1 MRSSSILTVAWQR
14 VRAGL
19 TRVLA
24 ATAAAALAYWLA
36 RLLFGQQQP
45 IFAAITA
52 IICLAP
58 GIPSHF
64 RQAVNLLIG
73 VTIGIVIGELVFLL
87 PETFGA
93 YDIGELRVGVAIFCA
108 MVIATAFGLPPVVPI
123 QAGASA
129 LLVILM
135 GPDAAGLA
143 RYLDVL
149 LGTVVGVIFA
159 VVFFRARLSFEP

>member
-1 MRSSSILTVAWQR
+1 VLVAAFDR
-14 VRAGL
+14 LKAAF

-36 RLLFGQQQP
+36 RVMLNQPQP

-64 RQAVNLLIG
+64 RQAVNLLVG
-73 VTIGIVIGELVFLL
+73 VSIGIIVGELVFLL
-87 PETFGA
+87 PESLGA
-93 YDIGELRVGVAIFCA
+93 YDIGELRVAVAIFAA
-108 MVIATAFGLPPVVPI
+108 MLVGAAFGQTPTVPI
-123 QAGASA
+123 QAGVSA

-135 GPDAAGLA
+135 GPHAAGLP

-149 LGTVVGVIFA
+149 LGGTIGLVFA
-159 VVFFRARLSFEP
+159 IVFFRARLSFKD

>member
-1 MRSSSILTVAWQR
+1 MLAAFERL
-14 VRAGL
+14 RAAF

-24 ATAAAALAYWLA
+24 ATAAAALAYWLG
-36 RLLFGQQQP
+36 RVVLHQPQP

-64 RQAVNLLIG
+64 RQAINLLIG
-73 VTIGIVIGELVFLL
+73 VSIGIAVGELVFHL
-87 PETFGA
+87 PESLGPH
-93 YDIGELRVGVAIFCA
+93 DLGELRVGVAIFAA
-108 MVIATAFGLPPVVPI
+108 MLVGAAFGQTPTVPI
-123 QAGASA
+123 QAGVSA

-135 GPDAAGLA
+135 GPRAAGLP

-149 LGTVVGVIFA
+149 LGSVIGLTFA
-159 VVFFRARLSFEP
+159 VVFFRARLNFKD

>member
-1 MRSSSILTVAWQR
+1 MLGAAFERLKA
-14 VRAGL
+14 AF

-24 ATAAAALAYWLA
+24 ATVAAALAYWLA
-36 RLLFGQQQP
+36 RVLLGQHQP

-64 RQAVNLLIG
+64 RQAINLLIG
-73 VTIGIVIGELVFLL
+73 VSIGIVIGELVFLL
-87 PETFGA
+87 PESLGP
-93 YDIGELRVGVAIFCA
+93 YDIGELRVAAAIFTA
-108 MVIATAFGLPPVVPI
+108 MLIATVFGLPPVVPI

-135 GPDAAGLA
+135 GPHAAGLA

-149 LGTVVGVIFA
+149 LGTLVGVIFA
-159 VVFFRARLSFEP
+159 VVFFRARLSFRD

>member
-1 MRSSSILTVAWQR
+1 MTSRIASTIWQR
-14 VRAGL
+14 MRESF
-19 TRVLA
+19 TRVIA

-36 RLLFGQQQP
+36 RVVLGQHQP

-52 IICLAP
+52 IICLSP

-64 RQAVNLLIG
+64 RQAVYLMVG
-73 VTIGIVIGELVFLL
+73 VSIGIVIGELVFLL
-87 PETFGA
+87 PDTLGS
-93 YDIGELRVGVAIFCA
+93 YDIGELRVAVAIFTA
-108 MVIATAFGLPPVVPI
+108 MMIAAALGQPPVVPI

-135 GPDAAGLA
+135 GPHAAGLA

-149 LGTVVGVIFA
+149 LGTAVGVAFA
-159 VVFFRARLSFEP
+159 VVFFRARLSFKD

>member
-1 MRSSSILTVAWQR
+1 MLETAFERLK
-14 VRAGL
+14 AGF

-24 ATAAAALAYWLA
+24 ATAAAALSYWLA
-36 RLLFGQQQP
+36 RVLYDQQHP

-52 IICLAP
+52 IICLSP
-58 GIPSHF
+58 GLPSHF

-73 VTIGIVIGELVFLL
+73 VSVGIIVGELVFLL
-87 PETFGA
+87 PGSIGP
-93 YDIGELRVGVAIFCA
+93 YDIGELRVGAAIFMA
-108 MVIATAFGLPPVVPI
+108 MLVATSFGLPPTVPI

-135 GPDAAGLA
+135 GPHAAGLA

-149 LGTVVGVIFA
+149 LGTGIGLTFA
-159 VVFFRARLSFEP
+159 VVFFRARLSFKD

>member
-1 MRSSSILTVAWQR
+1 MLAAAFER
-14 VRAGL
+14 VKAAF

-36 RLLFGQQQP
+36 RVLFGQHQP

-64 RQAVNLLIG
+64 RQAVNMLVG

-87 PETFGA
+87 PESLGA
-93 YDIGELRVGVAIFCA
+93 HDIGELRVGVAIFAA
-108 MVIATAFGLPPVVPI
+108 MLIATAFGLAPVVPI

-135 GPDAAGLA
+135 GPHAAGLA

-149 LGTVVGVIFA
+149 LGVTIGLIFA
-159 VVFFRARLSFEP
+159 VVFFRARLNFRE

>member
-1 MRSSSILTVAWQR
+1 MLWAAFERLKA
-14 VRAGL
+14 AF

-36 RLLFGQQQP
+36 RVLLGQHQP

-73 VTIGIVIGELVFLL
+73 VSIGIVIGELVFLL
-87 PETFGA
+87 PETVGQ
-93 YDIGELRVGVAIFCA
+93 YDIGELRVGVAIFFA
-108 MVIATAFGLPPVVPI
+108 MIIATVFGLPPVVPI

-135 GPDAAGLA
+135 GPQAAGLA

-149 LGTVVGVIFA
+149 LGVTIGLSFA
-159 VVFFRARLSFEP
+159 VIFFRARLTFRE

>member
-1 MRSSSILTVAWQR
+1 MLAAAFERLKA
-14 VRAGL
+14 AF

-36 RLLFGQQQP
+36 RLLYGQHQP

-52 IICLAP
+52 IICLSP

-64 RQAVNLLIG
+64 KQAVYLMLG

-87 PETFGA
+87 PETVGA
-93 YDIGELRVGVAIFCA
+93 YDIGELRVGAAIFTA
-108 MVIATAFGLPPVVPI
+108 MMIATVFGLPPTVPI

-135 GPDAAGLA
+135 GPHAAGLA

-149 LGTVVGVIFA
+149 LGTVVGVAFA
-159 VVFFRARLSFEP
+159 VLFFRARLSFKD

>member
-1 MRSSSILTVAWQR
+1 
-14 VRAGL
+14 VRAAF

-36 RLLFGQQQP
+36 RVLLHQPQP

-52 IICLAP
+52 IVCLAP

-73 VTIGIVIGELVFLL
+73 VTIGIVIGELVFLI
-87 PETFGA
+87 P
-93 YDIGELRVGVAIFCA
+93 YDLGELRVAAAIFTA
-108 MVIATAFGLPPVVPI
+108 MVIASASGLPPVVPI

-135 GPDAAGLA
+135 GPQSAGLA
-143 RYLDVL
+143 RFLDVL
-149 LGTVVGVIFA
+149 VGTGIGVAFA
-159 VVFFRARLSFEP
+159 VVFFRTRLNFRD

>member
-1 MRSSSILTVAWQR
+1 MLGAAFER
-14 VRAGL
+14 VKAAF

-36 RLLFGQQQP
+36 RILFHQPQP

-64 RQAVNLLIG
+64 RQAVNMLIG
-73 VTIGIVIGELVFLL
+73 VSIGIIIGELVFLL
-87 PETFGA
+87 PESLGP
-93 YDIGELRVGVAIFCA
+93 YDIGELRVAVAIFSA
-108 MVIATAFGLPPVVPI
+108 MLIATIFGLPPVVPI

-135 GPDAAGLA
+135 GPHAAGLA

-149 LGTVVGVIFA
+149 IGVAIGLTFA
-159 VVFFRARLSFEP
+159 VVFFRARLSFED

>member
-1 MRSSSILTVAWQR
+1 MLAAAFERLKA
-14 VRAGL
+14 AF

-36 RLLFGQQQP
+36 RLAFGQQQP

-64 RQAVNLLIG
+64 RQAVNMLVG
-73 VTIGIVIGELVFLL
+73 VSIGIVIGELVFLL
-87 PETFGA
+87 PESFGA
-93 YDIGELRVGVAIFCA
+93 YDVGVLRVGVALFAA
-108 MVIATAFGLPPVVPI
+108 MLIATTFGLPPVVPI
-123 QAGASA
+123 QAGVSA

-135 GPDAAGLA
+135 GPQAAGLA

-149 LGTVVGVIFA
+149 LGAAIGLIFA
-159 VVFFRARLSFEP
+159 VVFFRARLSFRE

>member
-1 MRSSSILTVAWQR
+1 MSSKTLLAVRQR
-14 VRAGL
+14 IRESF

-36 RLLFGQQQP
+36 RVVLGQSQP

-73 VTIGIVIGELVFLL
+73 VSIGIVVGELVFLL
-87 PETFGA
+87 PDSLGA
-93 YDIGELRVGVAIFCA
+93 YDIGELRVGVAIFTA
-108 MVIATAFGLPPVVPI
+108 MLIATIFGLPPVVPI

-135 GPDAAGLA
+135 GPQAAGLA

-149 LGTVVGVIFA
+149 LGTAVGVSFA
-159 VVFFRARLSFEP
+159 VLFFRARLSFKD

>member
-1 MRSSSILTVAWQR
+1 MLGVAFER
-14 VRAGL
+14 VKAAF

-24 ATAAAALAYWLA
+24 ATAAAALAYWLG
-36 RLLFGQQQP
+36 RILLHQPQP

-73 VTIGIVIGELVFLL
+73 VSIGIVVGELVFLL
-87 PETFGA
+87 PESLGP
-93 YDIGELRVGVAIFCA
+93 YDVGEFRVGVAIFA
-108 MVIATAFGLPPVVPI
+108 GMLVATALGLPPVVPI
-123 QAGASA
+123 QAGVSA

-135 GPDAAGLA
+135 GPKAAGLA

-149 LGTVVGVIFA
+149 LGAGIGLAFA
-159 VVFFRARLSFEP
+159 VVFFRARLSYKD